1 MNASKARRIQAL
13 KFLNKY
19 VESPDDSI
27 DMLSLFG
34 EYEDYILAN
43 AANYDM
49 PIADFK
55 RVVGEKFPNSEI
67 SAGAVSGIARRGAR
81 VRPVMQVDPLN
92 KLLINRCQSM
102 KSRFLIKHFVL
113 EQLVDYSEADY
124 ETLEPEQ
131 VLEWLNKSEFIYYN
145 KNKNI
150 YYFNQEV

>member
-1 MNASKARRIQAL
+1 MNSSKTRRIQAL

-19 VESPDDSI
+19 VESPDESI

-67 SAGAVSGIARRGAR
+67 SGGTVNGIARRGAR
-81 VRPVMQVDPLN
+81 VRPAVQVDPVN
-92 KLLINRCQSM
+92 SILINRCQSM
-102 KSRFLIKHFVL
+102 ASRFLIRHFTL
-113 EQLVDYSEADY
+113 EQLASYDEADY